1 MRLEDF
7 QVVTSQDEF
16 GGAWTQQKLGALGKY
31 LQAYTTIFKRNPR
44 AQFYSIS
51 YVDAFAGTGTLQ
63 RPELDRLADLI
74 PEFEPPFDEY
84 VFIEKSAA
92 KCRELRAIAAGQP
105 PRNIKN
111 LNEDA
116 NSAILKWCK
125 SFDAGRQRAV
135 VFLDPFGAS
144 VKWEVIAA
152 LGRTHAVDL
161 WVLFPYSAINRML
174 VRDRKPPEPWARRL
188 TAVFGTREWEKAF
201 YSTSA
206 FPSLLDSTQRV
217 ELIHKSADY
226 PDITDFFIARLKNE
240 FKAVSKPLPLYN
252 SNGSLLFMFFFAA
265 GNKRSAKTG
274 LTIANSIIGGCPS
287 RLRVPRFC
295 AFLRETVHS
304 GMFPCFFAGFLSRFV
319 PSISSA

>member
-1 MRLEDF
+1 MERWA
-7 QVVTSQDEF
+7 SICRH
-16 GGAWTQQKLGALGKY
+16 TQPFSNE
-31 LQAYTTIFKRNPR
+31 I
-44 AQFYSIS
+44 
-51 YVDAFAGTGTLQ
+51 
-63 RPELDRLADLI
+63 PELSFIPSATLMRSLVLGPSKGRNLADWPTSFRNSSLRS
-74 PEFEPPFDEY
+74 DEY